1 MSFFVNNVELKEAT
15 FNQQKVKSIY
25 FNTHLIWESSRWP
38 GWANATWEDV
48 YNLCKAKQNG
58 DIDAWPDDV
67 VLGATKETTL
77 STAIL
82 GTSTFTMRI
91 IGLDIDGEGVITFDS
106 KYLTDE
112 DVIFSSLNTYQD
124 NFYNYCNA
132 KPYIK
137 SLRKGAAEAN
147 YDSYNSRNGAVTY
160 TDYYVWSLSERE
172 VNVDSYS
179 CISAANS
186 TPTRAECTYG
196 VNAPY
201 PYFTS
206 DETRKKTVAGSSTD
220 YRWLTRTESFN
231 IFTLRKMKVI
241 ISEFGG
247 IAGTESSS
255 NIRFSPCFAIG

>member
-1 MSFFVNNVELKEAT
+1 
-15 FNQQKVKSIY
+15 
-25 FNTHLIWESSRWP
+25 
-38 GWANATWEDV
+38 
-48 YNLCKAKQNG
+48 
-58 DIDAWPDDV
+58 
-67 VLGATKETTL
+67 
-77 STAIL
+77 
-82 GTSTFTMRI
+82 MRI
-91 IGLDIDGEGVITFDS
+91 TGLDIDGEGVITFDS

-172 VNVDSYS
+172 VNVDGFS
-179 CISAANS
+179 CISVANS

-231 IFTLRKMKVI
+231 IFTLRKMKAIV
-241 ISEFGG
+241 SESGG